1 MSDNYIRK
9 EWTVGELIE
18 LLEKYPKDIK
28 VVVGV
33 EPNGEIGLY
42 NYIQVGG
49 LDTGNEK
56 VVYVASKDLSD
67 DITLWKSGNDF

>member
-1 MSDNYIRK
+1 MRDYIRR

-18 LLEKYPKDIK
+18 LLRKYPEDIK

-33 EPNGEIGLY
+33 EPDGEIGLY
-42 NYIQVGG
+42 NHIQVGG
-49 LDTGNEK
+49 LDTGDEK

-67 DITLWKSGNDF
+67 DIALWKSGVSF